1 MRGRLTLMGLFAVA
15 SASVLGW
22 ALERGPASAEPSAV
36 PVASEPVAP
45 AEIFLEPPVTVDQWL
60 SDSPVRTRPGPPG
73 PRNVPGPL
81 EVEYTFSPD
90 LMSRAFALLE
100 RSKVALGHIVVLDPE
115 SGQLLAYASTDT
127 ENFPPQ
133 QLYPAASLVKVVTTE
148 ATLRHAP
155 EAARA
160 PCRFV
165 GSPYRLTRSR
175 VDPPRRGRETSLK
188 RALAMSNNQ
197 CFAQLAVHHLGA
209 NRLLDSF
216 ERFGLLES
224 PAPGHPA
231 GRASD
236 PSGDPLELGRLGS
249 GLAGLRITPLH
260 AARMAAL
267 LSHGRLVTP
276 RWVARATDSLGRD
289 LVLPQFPDRE
299 VLRAETTVKLRKM
312 LVETT
317 RRGTAS
323 RAFRTRRG
331 RPLLQD
337 VAVAGKTG
345 SLSGE
350 EPKGRYEWF
359 IGVAPAEAPR
369 VAVAVLVVQ
378 GELYW
383 ATSSQVAAEL
393 FKELFCPKGVCDE
406 SAVERFLPVSQSAGR
421 TSTPHAG

>member
-1 MRGRLTLMGLFAVA
+1 
-15 SASVLGW
+15 VLIG
-22 ALERGPASAEPSAV
+22 GD
-36 PVASEPVAP
+36 PVAP
-45 AEIFLEPPVTVDQWL
+45 PEVFLEPPVTVDQWL
-60 SDSPVRTRPGPPG
+60 SDATTRTRPGPPG

-90 LMSRAFALLE
+90 LMARAFSLLE
-100 RSKVALGHIVVLDPE
+100 RSRVSLGHIVVLDPN

-133 QLYPAASLVKVVTTE
+133 HLYPAASLVKVVTTE
-148 ATLRHAP
+148 AALRHAP
-155 EAARA
+155 EAADA

-175 VDPPRRGRETSLK
+175 VDPPSRGRESSLL
-188 RALAMSNNQ
+188 RALAISNNQ
-197 CFAQLAVHHLGA
+197 CFAQLAVHHLGTD
-209 NRLLDSF
+209 RLLESF
-216 ERFGLLES
+216 ARFGLLES

-231 GRASD
+231 GLASD
-236 PSGDPLELGRLGS
+236 PGEDALALGRLGS
-249 GLAGLRITPLH
+249 GLDGLRITPLH
-260 AARMAAL
+260 AARMAAM

-276 RWVARATDSLGRD
+276 RWVSRVSDALGRD
-289 LVLPQFPDRE
+289 LALPVFPDRE
-299 VLRAETTVKLRKM
+299 ALSPETTERLRMM

-337 VAVAGKTG
+337 VSVAGKTG
-345 SLSGE
+345 SLSGD

-393 FKELFCPKGVCDE
+393 LKELVCPKGVCAPD
-406 SAVERFLPVSQSAGR
+406 AVQRFLPTSQRAGE
-421 TSTPHAG
+421 PAGGDRVAPATQAAGQPAETRAG